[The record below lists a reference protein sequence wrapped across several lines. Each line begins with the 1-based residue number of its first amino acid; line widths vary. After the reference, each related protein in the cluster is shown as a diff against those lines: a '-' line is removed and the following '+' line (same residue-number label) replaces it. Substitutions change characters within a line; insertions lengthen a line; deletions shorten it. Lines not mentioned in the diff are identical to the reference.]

1 MRVLPTGPLIGQLL
15 MADFDGP
22 EPTPWLRQLVAA
34 HGLGGVILFR
44 KNVQRPAQV
53 AELCAALQALAA
65 RAGLPPLLIAAD
77 QEGGPVERLPVGL
90 PSAMALGATGD
101 PDLALAAGRLT
112 GRVLRAAGVNVDFA
126 PVLDVNTNPRNPVI
140 GIRAYGDDPALVA
153 RLAGAFA
160 RGLLAEGVVPTGKH
174 FPGHGDTDV
183 DSHEGLPV
191 IPHPQDRLEAVEFV
205 PFRALVAE
213 GLPALMT
220 AHVAFA
226 ADAGRLPATLSPA
239 VLDGLLRR
247 RWGFDGVIVTDSL
260 AMAPIAEGI
269 GVGPAGVQALG
280 AGADLLLAC
289 GGPAVQEAVL
299 RAVADAVEAGVLAR
313 ERLLAS
319 HARLRRLRRLSRP
332 TRGGTGAGGPEAGA
346 AVGPGDDVEAVLA
359 DPVRQ
364 QTVAA
369 IADRAVTVVRDDAE
383 LVPLPPAPLRVLTL
397 LPPPPRSD
405 PGDPAQRVP
414 SPSLGAALQACGRTV
429 TEVVLPA
436 GAPWDGEVA
445 AGEVVVVVTTS
456 RGRPDPWQ
464 TAIAHRALAAGRP
477 GVVVAAGTPYD
488 LLALPE
494 APTYLATYGWQATLE
509 AAARVLTGRMAP
521 RGRLPV
527 TIPGHYPAGHGIV
540 RA

>member
-44 KNVQRPAQV
+44 KNLQRPAQV
-53 AELCAALQALAA
+53 AGLCAALQALAA
-65 RAGLPPLLIAAD
+65 RAGLPPLLIAID

-260 AMAPIAEGI
+260 AMAPIAEGF
-269 GVGPAGVQALG
+269 GVGPAAVQALV

-313 ERLLAS
+313 ERLGAS
-319 HARLRRLRRLSRP
+319 HARLERLRRLIRP

-346 AVGPGDDVEAVLA
+346 AVGPDDVEAVLA
-359 DPVRQ
+359 DPARQ

-369 IADRAVTVVRDDAE
+369 IADGAVTVVRDDAE

-436 GAPWDGEVA
+436 GAAWDGEVGV
-445 AGEVVVVVTTS
+445 GEVVVVVTTS

-464 TAIAHRALAAGRP
+464 TAIAHRALAAGRLAL
-477 GVVVAAGTPYD
+477 VVAAGTPYD

-509 AAARVLTGRMAP
+509 AAARVLTGRVAP

>member
-44 KNVQRPAQV
+44 KNLQRPAQV
-53 AELCAALQALAA
+53 AGLCAALQALAA
-65 RAGLPPLLIAAD
+65 RAGLPPLLIAID

-260 AMAPIAEGI
+260 AMAPIAEGF
-269 GVGPAGVQALG
+269 GVGPAAVQALV

-313 ERLLAS
+313 ERLGAS
-319 HARLRRLRRLSRP
+319 HARLERLRRLIRP

-346 AVGPGDDVEAVLA
+346 AVGPDDVEAVLA
-359 DPVRQ
+359 DPARQ

-369 IADRAVTVVRDDAE
+369 IADGAVTVVRDDAE

-436 GAPWDGEVA
+436 GAAWDGEVGV
-445 AGEVVVVVTTS
+445 GEVVVVVTTS

-477 GVVVAAGTPYD
+477 ALAVAAGTPYD

-509 AAARVLTGRMAP
+509 AAARVLTGRVAP